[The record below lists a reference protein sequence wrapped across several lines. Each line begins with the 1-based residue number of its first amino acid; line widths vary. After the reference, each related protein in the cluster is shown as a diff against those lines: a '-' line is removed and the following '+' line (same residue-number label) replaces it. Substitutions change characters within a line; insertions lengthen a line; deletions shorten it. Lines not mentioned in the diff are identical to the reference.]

1 MKVWKTRGPGV
12 GCGAWT
18 PTDRF
23 VDDGSPQRVPMSEG
37 SPTLGERLR
46 CAPFHS
52 AYYFRIER
60 KTKSNRGWPR

>member
-1 MKVWKTRGPGV
+1 MKVWKTRGPDV

-23 VDDGSPQRVPMSEG
+23 VGDSSPQRVHMSEG
-37 SPTLGERLR
+37 SSTLGERLR
-46 CAPFHS
+46 CEPFHS
-52 AYYFRIER
+52 TYYFRIER